1 MIIVCDYNILL
12 SYKLKFSFFL
22 KFKLSLDKTFCL
34 FVCFSQGMRCNC
46 KDDDEISIILINP
59 KTKKKNHIRFGYKW
73 KTWIES
79 FQEKIYF
86 FPNLFHLWWCQQH

>member
-1 MIIVCDYNILL
+1 MFFVISLYDYCLRLQYSI
-12 SYKLKFSFFL
+12 KLQIKIFIFL

-59 KTKKKNHIRFGYKW
+59 KTKQKITFVLDIN
-73 KTWIES
+73 
-79 FQEKIYF
+79 EK
-86 FPNLFHLWWCQQH
+86 LE